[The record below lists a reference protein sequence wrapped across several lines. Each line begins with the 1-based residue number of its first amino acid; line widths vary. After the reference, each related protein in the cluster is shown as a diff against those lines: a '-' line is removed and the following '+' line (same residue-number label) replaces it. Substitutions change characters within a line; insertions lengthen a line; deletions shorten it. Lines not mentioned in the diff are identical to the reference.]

1 MKNLIKTIKV
11 GNTPLVELKKI
22 KAKYSLKGNIFAKV
36 ESYNPAGS
44 IKDRAAYEMFLDAI
58 NKGGI
63 TKDTTL
69 IEPTS
74 GNTGIAIAY
83 IARELGLRCIL
94 TMPETMSVQ
103 RRQILASYGAQLEL
117 TPGSEGMKGAIRRAN
132 ELLKE
137 IPNSIILGQFDN
149 PANPLAHYKTTGPE
163 IYSQLNGKVDVFIAG
178 VGTGGTI
185 SGAGKY
191 LKEKTNVKVL
201 AVEPATS
208 AVLSG
213 NQPGKH
219 GIQGIGPGFI
229 PNTLDTKIYDGIRL
243 VETDEAIEKAREVR
257 VLEGLS
263 VGISAGA
270 ALAAAIKEASLDEN
284 LDKNIVIIFPDGGD
298 RYSL

>member
-36 ESYNPAGS
+36 ESFNPAGS
-44 IKDRAAYEMFLDAI
+44 VKDRPAYEMFLDAI

-94 TMPETMSVQ
+94 TMPETMTVQ

-117 TPGSEGMKGAIRRAN
+117 TPGSEGMKGSIRRAN

-178 VGTGGTI
+178 VGTGGTL

-213 NQPGKH
+213 KQPGKH

-257 VLEGLS
+257 DLEGLS

>member
-11 GNTPLVELKKI
+11 GDTPLVELKKI

-44 IKDRAAYEMFLDAI
+44 IKDRAAYEMILDAI

-83 IARELGLRCIL
+83 IARKLGLRCIL

-103 RRQILASYGAQLEL
+103 RRQILASYGAELEL
-117 TPGSEGMKGAIRRAN
+117 TPGSEGMKGSIRRAN

-137 IPNSIILGQFDN
+137 IPNSLILGQFEN

-163 IYSQLNGKVDVFIAG
+163 IYSQLNGKVDLFIAG

-213 NQPGKH
+213 NPSGKH
-219 GIQGIGPGFI
+219 GIQGIGAGFI

-243 VETDEAIEKAREVR
+243 IETEEAIEKAKEVR
-257 VLEGLS
+257 DLEGLS
-263 VGISAGA
+263 VGISSGA

-284 LDKNIVIIFPDGGD
+284 LDKNIVVIFPDGGD

>member
-1 MKNLIKTIKV
+1 MKNLIKTIRV

-44 IKDRAAYEMFLDAI
+44 IKDRAAYEMILDAV

-63 TKDTTL
+63 TKETTL

-83 IARELGLRCIL
+83 ISKKLGLRCIL
-94 TMPETMSVQ
+94 TMPETMSME
-103 RRQILASYGAQLEL
+103 RRKILASYGAELEL
-117 TPGSEGMKGAIRRAN
+117 TPGAEGMKGSIRRAN
-132 ELLKE
+132 ELLSE
-137 IPNSIILGQFDN
+137 IPNSLILGQFEN

-163 IYSQLNGKVDVFIAG
+163 IYSQLDGKVDLFIAG

-191 LKEKTNVKVL
+191 LKERIDVKVL

-213 NQPGKH
+213 NPAGKH
-219 GIQGIGPGFI
+219 GIQGIGAGFI
-229 PNTLDTKIYDGIRL
+229 PNTLDTSIYDGIRL
-243 VETDEAIEKAREVR
+243 IETDEAIEKAREVR
-257 VLEGLS
+257 DVEGLS
-263 VGISAGA
+263 VGISSGA

-284 LDKNIVIIFPDGGD
+284 LDKNIVVIFPDGGD